1 MPRMNLYNNFIVAP
15 IGRAL
20 GAVVTGIDLSKKLEP
35 SQVSEVRDAL
45 NEFLVLFFRDQT
57 LTVVDQRTFA
67 EYFGNLIPHPC
78 VQGVPEDPDIFRIV
92 RESGEDYSQ
101 DNFYHSDL
109 MFLDKPPMGS
119 ALYAE
124 EVPPYGADTEFC
136 NMYLAY
142 DALSVGLKKIE

>member
-15 IGRAL
+15 ISRAL

-67 EYFGNLIPHPC
+67 EYLGTSFPTPA
-78 VQGVPEDPDIFRIV
+78 FRGFRKIQT
-92 RESGEDYSQ
+92 S
-101 DNFYHSDL
+101 
-109 MFLDKPPMGS
+109 S
-119 ALYAE
+119 ALFE
-124 EVPPYGADTEFC
+124 NPERTT
-136 NMYLAY
+136 
-142 DALSVGLKKIE
+142 VGITFIILT